1 MLILTNICQMEPEC
15 IFKVASNGNRM
26 LVTLNPPTDYKEINK
41 GKRDHFL
48 VWSKPQLA
56 TREEDPSPKSSNQ

>member
-15 IFKVASNGNRM
+15 IFKVASNENRM

-48 VWSKPQLA
+48 V
-56 TREEDPSPKSSNQ
+56 